1 MGSGDRRA
9 TPRFAEEIYWFVVIA
24 LGGVLIGTAV
34 LPPKTSEILE
44 LLDTEHETAIR
55 VEDLRERER
64 VLDAAIDAARND
76 PFYRRGIL
84 RNRLGLTRKS
94 EEKLELPPPPFPIT
108 PVPGR

>member
-1 MGSGDRRA
+1 MGSGDRRG
-9 TPRFAEEIYWFVVIA
+9 TPRFADEIYWFVVIA

-34 LPPKTSEILE
+34 LPPKTAEIFDLLE
-44 LLDTEHETAIR
+44 TEHETATR
-55 VEDLRERER
+55 VDDLRQREQ

-84 RNRLGLTRKS
+84 RNRFGLTRKS

-108 PVPGR
+108 PVQSR